1 MTEDEIKCAANE
13 YTLSDKIGYIQDPT
27 DEDVE
32 DAFVEGAKWA
42 LENQWHDVNKEL
54 PKDDKNVLIHGSGG
68 YVGVAYYNGYQKSWY
83 EAWDVREIIGV
94 DYWMPIPKLK
104 ESEDKNENN

>member
-1 MTEDEIKCAANE
+1 M
-13 YTLSDKIGYIQDPT
+13 T
-27 DEDVE
+27 DEEIRKEASKFAGKEYISDSYE
-32 DAFVEGAKWA
+32 RERISFGFFHGAKWA